1 MVVSNHK
8 QQRGIGMKKYLR
20 IGLMALSAVAF
31 TTSAFAQNSG
41 APVPGEG
48 ADGTIFKGLT
58 ASNNYFAT
66 KYVCKDGT
74 GSASSISAAIADC
87 CISGD
92 IWRATIYRGNN
103 ASQFQNTANT
113 SQFTAGAAA
122 FAPDV
127 YSPNATIT
135 PGFGNVKAVI
145 VVATMGNQ
153 TPGGLPAG
161 GTLRVQTS
169 PISGP
174 TCARKQVVNGTATP

>member
-1 MVVSNHK
+1 MRKHLLT
-8 QQRGIGMKKYLR
+8 GCAAIF
-20 IGLMALSAVAF
+20 AVALAAP
-31 TTSAFAQNSG
+31 AFAQNVGSQG
-41 APVPGEG
+41 GGEG

-58 ASNNYFAT
+58 ANNNFFAA
-66 KYVCKDGT
+66 KYQCTDKTGT
-74 GSASSISAAIADC
+74 ASSISAAVADC

-92 IWRATIYRGNN
+92 IWRATIWKSNK
-103 ASQFQNTANT
+103 ATLFQNTANT

-122 FAPDV
+122 FAPDT

-135 PGFGNVKAVI
+135 PGFGLVKGVY
-145 VVATMGNQ
+145 VLTTMGNQ

-174 TCARKQVVNGTATP
+174 TCARKQQVNGTATP